1 MVVSVFGLIFGLY
14 FKIGVGTYV
23 SNILGCFNV
32 QGCNVR
38 GKKLLGVEMSEISNF
53 GFVKL

>member
-1 MVVSVFGLIFGLY
+1 MSVFALIFGLY